1 MELLAVM
8 EFCLGWYNLFS
19 LIPLKVWSYLG
30 VSVSFLSFMYGSF
43 LIIRTLVLG
52 IDVPGYASLMVTT
65 LFIGGL
71 QLITLGIF
79 GEYLGRIYEET
90 KQRPLYLIK
99 ERHGFHMDS

>member
-1 MELLAVM
+1 
-8 EFCLGWYNLFS
+8 
-19 LIPLKVWSYLG
+19 
-30 VSVSFLSFMYGSF
+30 MYGSF

-71 QLITLGIF
+71 QLITLGIL